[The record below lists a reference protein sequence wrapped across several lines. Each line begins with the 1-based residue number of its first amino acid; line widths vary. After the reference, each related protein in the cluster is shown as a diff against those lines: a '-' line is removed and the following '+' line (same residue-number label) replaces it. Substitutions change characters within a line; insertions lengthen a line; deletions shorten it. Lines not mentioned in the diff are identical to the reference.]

1 MKKVI
6 ATSIIFL
13 IRGFHVV
20 QMNLNDISLGKSFIR
35 VNRSTSIS
43 YLCSDIGILL
53 AYN

>member
-1 MKKVI
+1 MKKII

-20 QMNLNDISLGKSFIR
+20 QMNLNGISLGKSFVR
-35 VNRSTSIS
+35 VDRSTSIS
-43 YLCSDIGILL
+43 YFCSDIGILF